1 MLWLAVLAALVASAA
16 AQQVAISNVQGT
28 RYRSTFTTRVSV
40 EGIVVAQWSNLYA
53 LMAPTPDANAATSE
67 GILVVS
73 PTSAMSVGDR
83 VRVNGTVSESRPGGD
98 AENMVTTRLG
108 NNPVVWQRL
117 SSGNPLPQVVI
128 GCDGGDGVRSPPVTK
143 IEDAVGDVEQ
153 TTGETMCNAVACPS
167 LTVLLNP
174 AVNALA
180 FYESLEGS
188 RVLIKRPVVV
198 GPTNNFGETPVVASR
213 ADGTLCALASQLTPR
228 GGLIIDEVAGIYN
241 PSRMLLDDTI
251 LNYLPGGKPLQVGDV
266 LGDIIA
272 IVDYSFGNYKFYATQ
287 LATLA
292 TPSPLTPT
300 PSLPLP
306 PTPGLAIT
314 IASLNVENLSPA
326 DPASKFARIAAAVV
340 TGLRSPDL
348 LGVAEIQDNSG
359 PTDDLVVDAA
369 ITITTLLAAIRDAG
383 GPAYAYLQINPEN
396 NQDGGQPGGNIR
408 QILLYNPAVA
418 SAFSLPAACPSTPNA
433 VVADA
438 NGKPQL
444 RYSPGRLEPSN
455 IAFQSSR
462 KPLAVQLVA
471 NGQPLFVIVNHFNSK
486 GGDQPLFGR
495 NQPPARSSEVQRG
508 QQAAVVASYVKQI
521 LDLDAQARVV
531 VMGDLND
538 FAGSAALGVLYGA
551 GLTNA
556 YLLPE
561 AAGLQRTPPNQRYS
575 YNFEGNAQ
583 ALDHIL
589 LSASLAPGAEVGV
602 LHVNSEFAEGAAG
615 STRFSD
621 HDPLLVRLP
630 ALAMPVTPINQVQGS
645 AYVSSL
651 AGSRV
656 TVEGVVVARRSNQFW
671 MVETTSPDAV
681 DATSEGLLVFTG
693 SNPPVPV
700 AVGDRVRVTGT
711 VSEFRPGNDPT
722 NMVTTQISGSP
733 YVTRL
738 STSPVAL
745 PPAAVIGC
753 EPGML
758 SPPLSKIDDAVGN
771 VEQPTVLLN
780 PAVNAL
786 AFYESLEGSRVL
798 IKRPVVVG
806 PTNDFGET
814 PVVASRA
821 DGTLCALASQLT
833 PRGGL
838 IIDEVAG
845 IYNPSRML
853 LDDTILNY
861 LPGGK
866 PLQVGDVL
874 GDIIAIVDYS
884 FGNYKFYATQ
894 LATLATPSPLTPTP
908 SLPLPPTPGLAIT
921 IASLNVE
928 NLSPADPA
936 SKFARIA
943 AAVVTG
949 LRSPDLLG
957 VAEVQDNDGP
967 VNTTVVAADVT
978 LGKLITAIQAA
989 GGPAYAYLQINPED
1003 DKDGGQPG
1011 GNIRQ
1016 VLLYNPAIVAPA
1028 NLPAGDSATANAV
1041 IRTADGQ
1048 PQLKYSPGRLDPT
1061 NPAFTSSRKPLA
1073 LQLSVNGQ
1081 PLFVITNHFNSKG
1094 GDQPLFGRNQPPA
1107 RSSEVQRAQQ
1117 AAIVAGFVSQILA
1130 IEEQS
1135 RVVVM
1140 GDLNDFAGSAALAVL
1155 YGAGLT
1161 NAYLLPEAAGLQRT
1175 PPNQRYS
1182 YNFEGN
1188 AQALDHILL
1197 SASLAPGAEVGVL
1210 HVNSEFAEGGA
1221 GSTRFSDHDPLLVR
1235 VAGVN
1240 SCMLKPN
1247 PCPNPTEP
1255 TGSVCVNAPGTARG
1269 YDCLCRPGFAPKSD
1283 ASAGT
1288 NAQSCKPIAA

>member
-1 MLWLAVLAALVASAA
+1 MYWLAAILAFVASAA
-16 AQQVAISNVQGT
+16 AQQVSISDVQGT

-40 EGIVVAQWSNLYA
+40 EGIVVAKWSNLYA
-53 LMAPTPDANAATSE
+53 LMAPTADANAATSE

-73 PTSAMSVGDR
+73 PTTAMSEGDL
-83 VRVNGTVSESRPGGD
+83 VRVNGTVSESRPGSD
-98 AENMVTTRLG
+98 AENMVVTRLG
-108 NNPVVWQRL
+108 NNPVVWRRI
-117 SSGNPLPQVVI
+117 SSGNALPQVVI
-128 GCDGGDGVRSPPVTK
+128 GCDDSTQRSPPVSK
-143 IEDAVGDVEQ
+143 IEDPVGDVED
-153 TTGETMCNAVACPS
+153 P
-167 LTVLLNP
+167 TVILNP
-174 AVNALA
+174 DVNALA

-188 RVLIKRPVVV
+188 RVIIKRPVVV

-251 LNYLPGGKPLQVGDV
+251 LNYLPGGKGLQVGDV
-266 LGDIIA
+266 LNDIVA

-287 LATLA
+287 IATIA

-300 PSLPLP
+300 PPLPLP
-306 PTPGLAIT
+306 PIPGLAVT
-314 IASLNVENLSPA
+314 IGSLNVENLSPA
-326 DPASKFARIAAAVV
+326 DPPSKFARIANAVV
-340 TGLRSPDL
+340 KGLRSPDL
-348 LGVAEIQDNSG
+348 VGVCEIQDNSG

-383 GPAYAYLQINPEN
+383 GPAYAYLQVNPEN
-396 NQDGGQPGGNIR
+396 NQDGGEPGGNIR

-418 SAFSLPAACPSTPNA
+418 TAVGLPAACPSTPNE

-444 RYSPGRLEPSN
+444 KYSPGRLAPSN

-462 KPLAVQLVA
+462 KPLAVQLTV

-486 GGDQPLFGR
+486 ASPPASGGDQPLFGR
-495 NQPPARSSEVQRG
+495 NQPPARSSEVQRAK
-508 QQAAVVASYVKQI
+508 QAEVVAGAVSQI
-521 LDLDAQARVV
+521 LALDAQARVV

-538 FAGSAALGVLYGA
+538 FAGSSALGVLYA
-551 GLTNA
+551 SGLTNA

-561 AAGLQRTPPNQRYS
+561 QSGLLRTPPNQRYS

-589 LSASLAPGAEVGV
+589 LSPSLVGGAEVGV
-602 LHVNSEFAEGAAG
+602 LHVNSEFADDAPA

-645 AYVSSL
+645 AYTSGRV
-651 AGSRV
+651 GSRV

-671 MVETTSPDAV
+671 MAETNAPDGV

-700 AVGDRVRVTGT
+700 FVGDRVRVTGT
-711 VSEFRPGNDPT
+711 VSEFRPGNDAT
-722 NMVTTQISGSP
+722 NMVTTQIGGSVF
-733 YVTRL
+733 VTKL
-738 STSPVAL
+738 ATGVQL

-753 EPGML
+753 EAGML
-758 SPPLSKIDDAVGN
+758 SPPVSKIEDPVGD
-771 VEQPTVLLN
+771 VEDPTVLLN
-780 PAVNAL
+780 PDVNAL
-786 AFYESLEGSRVL
+786 AFYESLEGTRVL

-806 PTNDFGET
+806 PTNNFGET

-853 LDDTILNY
+853 LDDTLLNY

-866 PLQVGDVL
+866 GLQVGDVL
-874 GDIIAIVDYS
+874 NDIVAIVDYS

-894 LATLATPSPLTPTP
+894 IATIATPSPLTPTP
-908 SLPLPPTPGLAIT
+908 SLPLPPTPGVTVT
-921 IASLNVE
+921 IGSLNVE
-928 NLSPADPA
+928 NLSPADPP

-943 AAVVTG
+943 DAVVKG
-949 LRSPDLLG
+949 LRSPDILG
-957 VAEVQDNDGP
+957 VAEVQDNNGP
-967 VNTTVVAADVT
+967 TDTGVVAADVT
-978 LGKLITAIQAA
+978 LGLLISAIQAA
-989 GGPAYAYLQINPED
+989 GGPTYVYLQINPVNNL
-1003 DKDGGQPG
+1003 DGGQPG

-1016 VLLYNPAIVAPA
+1016 VLLYNPAVATPA
-1028 NLPAGDSATANAV
+1028 NLPAGGSTDANAV
-1041 IRTADGQ
+1041 ISTATGQ

-1061 NPAFTSSRKPLA
+1061 NPAFQSSRKPLA
-1073 LQLSVNGQ
+1073 VQLTVNGQ
-1081 PLFVITNHFNSKG
+1081 PLFVIVNHLNSKASLPSCG

-1117 AAIVAGFVSQILA
+1117 ASILAGFVSQILA
-1130 IEEQS
+1130 LEEQS

-1140 GDLNDFAGSAALAVL
+1140 GDLNDFAGSSALGVL
-1155 YGAGLT
+1155 YASGLT
-1161 NAYLLPEAAGLQRT
+1161 NAYLLPEQSGLLRT

-1197 SASLAPGAEVGVL
+1197 SPSLVGGAEVGVL
-1210 HVNSEFAEGGA
+1210 HVNSEFADDAASG
-1221 GSTRFSDHDPLLVR
+1221 TRFSDHDPLMVR

-1240 SCMLKPN
+1240 ACLLKPN
-1247 PCPNPTEP
+1247 ACPNGKAS
-1255 TGSVCVNAPGTARG
+1255 GSICVNAPGTPRG
-1269 YDCLCRPGFAPKSD
+1269 YDCVCRPGFAPK
-1283 ASAGT
+1283 ANGNAGN
-1288 NAQSCKPIAA
+1288 NAQSCK